1 MSQEIALEE
10 EFARVPL
17 RRATLKRLARYLA
30 PHRFAMGL
38 GLFIEFAWVWMLV
51 IDAKLIQ
58 LAVDGPLSHH
68 DASGVLFFA
77 GLIAL
82 NSVVRG
88 TITVFELRL
97 TNRVGV
103 DVLHA
108 VRAGVFDHIQRLS
121 MRYFDRTKQGRI
133 LARADRDVD
142 ALEHLLTWGPVVAVS
157 LATSIV
163 AGFVRIGSQ
172 YVYLLPYL
180 VAALPVLWGVTRV
193 FERFGFPAYRRIRE
207 THAAVS
213 AHVAE
218 SITGVRVIKAFTAEE
233 REGKRLGVLQDAY
246 RSAILTGAR
255 ISNGFV
261 PSLSLAIQALLVVA
275 LLLGA
280 REVLGGRVTVGELLE
295 SVLLL
300 GMVLGP
306 VEGLGSLY
314 NESLVAGAA
323 AERIFLL
330 LDTVPEVQDAPD
342 AVDAGRLSG
351 EVEFDRV
358 SFAYDPT
365 DGAPRQLHEVSLRA
379 APGERI
385 ALVGHTGAGKT
396 SILNLLARF
405 YEPQG
410 GTVRF
415 DGRDAKTLTAAS
427 VHRQMGIV
435 LQENFLFAGSVL
447 ENLRFVRSELTEAE
461 AREGFRSL
469 GCLEVLDGFS
479 AGLSTDVGERGA
491 NLSEGERQIVCF
503 ARALLA
509 DPSILI
515 LDEATSAVDT
525 RTEALILRALDA
537 LSSRQ
542 TTFVIAHRLSTV
554 RHADRI
560 LVLDHGRI
568 VEQGR
573 HADLISAGGAYAN
586 LYREYAR

>member
-1 MSQEIALEE
+1 MSHEIALEE

-17 RRATLKRLARYLA
+17 RRATLRRLGGYLG
-30 PHRFAMGL
+30 PHRGAMAL
-38 GLFIEFAWVWMLV
+38 GLFIEFTWVWMLV
-51 IDAKLIQ
+51 LDAKLIQ
-58 LAVDGPLSHH
+58 LAVDGPLARH
-68 DASGVLFFA
+68 DVSGVLGYAAF
-77 GLIAL
+77 IAL
-82 NSVVRG
+82 NAAVRSA
-88 TITVFELRL
+88 ITVFELRL

-108 VRAGVFDHIQRLS
+108 IRKHVFDHIQSLS

-142 ALEHLLTWGPVVAVS
+142 SLEHLYTWGPVVFVS
-157 LATSIV
+157 LLTSLLG
-163 AGFVRIGSQ
+163 GFVRIGSQ

-180 VAALPVLWGVTRV
+180 AVAVPVLWAVTRL
-193 FERFGFPAYRRIRE
+193 FERFGFPAYRKIRE
-207 THAAVS
+207 THS
-213 AHVAE
+213 AISSHVAE
-218 SITGVRVIKAFTAEE
+218 SITGVRVIKAFSAEE
-233 REGKRLGVLQDAY
+233 REGEKLAGLQKDY
-246 RSAILTGAR
+246 RSAIVRGAR
-255 ISNGFV
+255 ISNGFI
-261 PSLSLAIQALLVVA
+261 PTLSLAIQALLVVA

-280 REVLGGRVTVGELLE
+280 REALEGRLTLGQLLE

-330 LDTVPEVQDAPD
+330 IDTQPEVRDAPG
-342 AVDAGRLSG
+342 AEDAGRLSG
-351 EVEFDRV
+351 AVEFDRV
-358 SFAYDPT
+358 SFSYDPA
-365 DGAPRQLHEVSLRA
+365 GAGGRQLHEVSFRA
-379 APGERI
+379 VAGERI

-405 YEPQG
+405 YEPQEG
-410 GTVRF
+410 VIRL
-415 DGRDAKTLTAAS
+415 DGRDAKTLTGAS
-427 VHRQMGIV
+427 IHRQMGIV

-447 ENLRFVRSELTEAE
+447 ENLRFVRPGISEAD
-461 AREGFRSL
+461 ARAGFVAL
-469 GCLEVLDGFS
+469 GCLDVLDGFS
-479 AGLSTDVGERGA
+479 SGLSTDVGERGA

-503 ARALLA
+503 ARAFLSN
-509 DPSILI
+509 PSILI

-525 RTEALILRALDA
+525 RTEALILKALDA
-537 LSSRQ
+537 LSARQ

-560 LVLDHGRI
+560 LVLEQGRL

-573 HADLISAGGAYAN
+573 HDDLIAAGGAYAS